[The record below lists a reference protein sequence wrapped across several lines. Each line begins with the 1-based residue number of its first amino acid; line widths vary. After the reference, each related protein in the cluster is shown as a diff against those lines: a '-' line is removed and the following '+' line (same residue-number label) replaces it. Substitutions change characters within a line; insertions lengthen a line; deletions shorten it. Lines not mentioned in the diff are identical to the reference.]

1 MLLKQIT
8 VVKVQKQ
15 KHIIHIS
22 KCLENIIN
30 NSKYFKL
37 KSKIYNNEHN
47 LHRRQ
52 CLSPLMT

>member
-22 KCLENIIN
+22 KCLEIIIN

-37 KSKIYNNEHN
+37 KYKMSKSIIMSRICIEDGV
-47 LHRRQ
+47 
-52 CLSPLMT
+52 CLL